1 MKSAKILLVVGLLIA
16 GAGMVLPSAASAA
29 SPQAPP
35 SAGPIGGL
43 LATLQTPAGA
53 GEFGHSVAVSGNT
66 AVVGAPFTSVGSQT
80 AAGTVYIYTKRST
93 GWRTQPIATLDDP
106 PGLANDNFGISV
118 AISGNTIVVGASGL
132 SLPPGDAG
140 AVYVYTK
147 GAEGWPTAPTVTLP
161 NPHASGGPE
170 NTDMF
175 GISVAISGGT
185 IVVGAPGD
193 NSPSAAYIYAEG
205 SAGWPTAPTVTLP
218 VPGAVSDDLFGAWTA
233 VSGGTVVIGA
243 PGASKSLGAAYIYTR
258 GTAGWPTNPSVSLAN
273 PRAPHGTGFG
283 TSVAVAG
290 RTILVGAHRY
300 GTPGEGPVYIYTE
313 GTAGWPTSPI
323 VKLQD
328 PLPGSHDGFGDAVA
342 VSGGITVLGAFNATT
357 SHSGLAPGRAW
368 IYGRATAGWPKSPTV
383 TLDPSGVG
391 FGNAVGVQGTTAI
404 IGALNGG
411 VGGVVRI
418 YRV

>member
-1 MKSAKILLVVGLLIA
+1 
-16 GAGMVLPSAASAA
+16 
-29 SPQAPP
+29 
-35 SAGPIGGL
+35 
-43 LATLQTPAGA
+43 LQTPAGA
-53 GEFGHSVAVSGNT
+53 GEFGRSVAVLGNT
-66 AVVGAPFTSVGSQT
+66 AVVGAPFTSVDSQT
-80 AAGTVYIYTKRST
+80 DAGTVYIYTKGSA
-93 GWRTQPIATLDDP
+93 GWRTQPTITLDDP
-106 PGLANDNFGISV
+106 PAMGNDNFGTSV
-118 AISGNTIVVGASGL
+118 AISGNTIVVGATSL
-132 SLPPGDAG
+132 SLPAGDAG

-147 GAEGWPTAPTVTLP
+147 GAEGWPTTPTVTLP
-161 NPHASGGPE
+161 NPDVSGGSK
-170 NTDMF
+170 NSDLF
-175 GISVAISGGT
+175 GNSVAISSGT

-193 NSPSAAYIYAEG
+193 NSPSAAYIYTEG
-205 SAGWPTAPTVTLP
+205 SAGWPTTPTVTLP
-218 VPGAVSDDLFGAWTA
+218 VPGAVSDDLFGSWTA
-233 VSGGTVVIGA
+233 VSGSTVVIGA
-243 PGASKSLGAAYIYTR
+243 PGANKKGSGAAYIYTR
-258 GTAGWPTNPSVSLAN
+258 GTAGWPMTPSVSLTN

-290 RTILVGAHRY
+290 RTVLIGAHRY

-313 GTAGWPTSPI
+313 GAAGWPASPT

-328 PLPGSHDGFGDAVA
+328 PQPGPYDGFGDAVA

-368 IYGRATAGWPKSPTV
+368 IYERNTAGWPDTPAV
-383 TLDPSGVG
+383 TLHPSGVG